1 MKNNSF
7 CACTYAAI
15 QYTDL
20 PSKLFAFFMN
30 FHLFAFKLVKFFAY
44 SSLPQKKKEKK
55 KISMSTIHPE
65 ITSNQNFSIPVHPN
79 FI

>member
-44 SSLPQKKKEKK
+44 SSLPQKKKKRK
-55 KISMSTIHPE
+55 R
-65 ITSNQNFSIPVHPN
+65 
-79 FI
+79 